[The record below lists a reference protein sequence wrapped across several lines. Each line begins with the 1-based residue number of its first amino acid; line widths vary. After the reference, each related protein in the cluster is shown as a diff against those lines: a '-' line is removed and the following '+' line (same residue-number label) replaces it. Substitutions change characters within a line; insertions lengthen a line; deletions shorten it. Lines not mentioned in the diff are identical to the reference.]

1 MPCPDYVSDLFLCI
15 IDSLIE
21 INVCFKSQGG
31 GYGGGGYGG
40 GNYGNSGY
48 GGGGGGGNCKY
59 SWLHFQIKNK

>member
-1 MPCPDYVSDLFLCI
+1 MSWLRKLCI

-48 GGGGGGGNCKY
+48 GGGGGGGGGGNCKY